1 MTSIWWVLIENVQQ
15 SFSFD
20 LFLFWPYVF
29 LSVKQPR
36 KLNHFLL
43 QIVVHKGDY
52 FRGNALLFSSFG
64 GRDFLNNQ
72 VNNKCY
78 SSRCVNPMVQE
89 QIVLGDVDEGER
101 VVIVVAATRVVTS
114 SQNFSLVANG
124 ESPDPFAPHP
134 LIAHCG

>member
-1 MTSIWWVLIENVQQ
+1 MCNRVLVLIY
-15 SFSFD
+15 SFYFAVCGSIREAAAQVEPF
-20 LFLFWPYVF
+20 FA
-29 LSVKQPR
+29 
-36 KLNHFLL
+36 
-43 QIVVHKGDY
+43 QIVVYKGGY

-78 SSRCVNPMVQE
+78 RSRCANPMVQE